1 MRSYEYEYIVLNEEM
16 TGSEDYEELS
26 MKICVYRL
34 SKENLLNSRQGYNRI
49 AGNPGT
55 VHPVMMGIEEATKSS
70 YYE

>member
-55 VHPVMMGIEEATKSS
+55 SCDDGNRGSNKRFLL
-70 YYE
+70 